1 MRLSGKEVIMKVNV
15 VRHIPM
21 PIQIRGGGMSFMMT
35 PDEAIELASHLADA
49 VAELNAPQP
58 GKATP

>member
-1 MRLSGKEVIMKVNV
+1 MRLSGKDVIMKVNV

-35 PDEAIELASHLADA
+35 ADEAIELASQLADA
-49 VAELNAPQP
+49 VDELNASQP
-58 GKATP
+58 GKATS